1 MNPETPALEDMDY
14 EALEIKMIASTLFPI
29 QPERKVTLT
38 KEPMMICNLAERCLF
53 ASTGNHCCC
62 QHSAPHEHGS
72 SCEWSTDCG
81 EDKETGERL
90 TGACIPV

>member
-38 KEPMMICNLAERCLF
+38 KEPMMICNLAERCKF
-53 ASTGNHCCC
+53 ALQDRCAH
-62 QHSAPHEHGS
+62 HVPHPHIGS
-72 SCEWSTDCG
+72 CKWPVPCG
-81 EDKETGERL
+81 VDKETGEEL
-90 TGACIPV
+90 IGVCIPV